1 MLEYPRSERT
11 WGCWES
17 SVIFYVFKK
26 KNCCWSQKGNTIL
39 GIMFRYWNKVK
50 TIIPRISKLFFVFLT
65 VLFTEAEAPIFWP
78 PNAKSWLIGEDLD
91 VGKDWRQKEKG
102 LAEDEID
109 WIIDSMDM
117 NLSKLQEIVEDRGAW
132 HATVHGVTKSQTS
145 LSDWTTTISNLIYS
159 CSF

>member
-78 PNAKSWLIGEDLD
+78 PNAKSWLIGKDSYA
-91 VGKDWRQKEKG
+91 GKDWRQRDKEA
-102 LAEDEID
+102 AEDEMVR
-109 WIIDSMDM
+109 W
-117 NLSKLQEIVEDRGAW
+117 NLWLKGHEYE
-132 HATVHGVTKSQTS
+132 QTS
-145 LSDWTTTISNLIYS
+145 GRSLLILLHCEGEECHSPWGRRESDTT
-159 CSF
+159 